1 MIRVRGVSGCAP
13 LRRHTAH
20 LNSNLR
26 DDDGVLLLAPKNR
39 KTEKQQ
45 ELLSHHFAVMFN
57 VTLTSKY
64 GTRQKLGS
72 KSQNAT

>member
-26 DDDGVLLLAPKNR
+26 DDGVLLLAPKNR
-39 KTEKQQ
+39 KTARASFSPFCSDVQC
-45 ELLSHHFAVMFN
+45 HIN
-57 VTLTSKY
+57 VKVWDTAEAGLKVPE
-64 GTRQKLGS
+64 R
-72 KSQNAT
+72 NVAI